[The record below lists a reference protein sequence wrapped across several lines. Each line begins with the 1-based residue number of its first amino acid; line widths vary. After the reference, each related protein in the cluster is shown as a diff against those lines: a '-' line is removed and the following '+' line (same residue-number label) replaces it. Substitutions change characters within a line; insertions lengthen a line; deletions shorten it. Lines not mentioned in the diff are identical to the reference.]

1 MYHKTY
7 DIVYIGIFS
16 VLLIL
21 CSWISIPTI
30 IPFTL
35 QTFGI
40 FLALLVLGGKRG
52 TSAIGIYLLLG
63 SIGIPVFS
71 NFGAGLGYL
80 FGNTGGFALGFLLI
94 GLSACF
100 FEYCFGS
107 KPFIVILSLLVGLIA
122 CYAFGCLWFLFI
134 STSANKITGTTSVLS
149 MCILPFIIPDLCK
162 LGLAFFISKRLKP
175 LLKI

>member
-7 DIVYIGIFS
+7 DTVYIGIFS
-16 VLLIL
+16 VLLVL
-21 CSWISIPTI
+21 CSWISIPTL

-40 FLALLVLGGKRG
+40 FLALFILGGKRG

-63 SIGIPVFS
+63 TIGIPVFS

-80 FGNTGGFALGFLLI
+80 FGNTGGFALGFLFI
-94 GLSACF
+94 GCIAWF
-100 FEYCFGS
+100 FEHCFGS
-107 KPFIVILSLLVGLIA
+107 KPLITIISCLLGLIA
-122 CYAFGCLWFLFI
+122 CYTFGTFWFLFVSI
-134 STSANKITGTTSVLS
+134 SANRAFEITSVLS

-175 LLKI
+175 LLKL